1 MLALFFLIPYGCPA
15 SYFACCPYLK
25 IGGVETLR
33 DIKDAIERRVDSLMA
48 PMFISLCA
56 LNPSF

>member
-1 MLALFFLIPYGCPA
+1 MVIRNWILKNKKIKSL
-15 SYFACCPYLK
+15 YLK